1 MEARRVPTGFRIM
14 IFIFIFL
21 LTFLLLRPSTPVT
34 DAEYSFWNKMADY
47 FGELDVEGF
56 VGLALLITCPIFT
69 IIVYQMVIRL
79 AEKLIKMSVID

>member
-1 MEARRVPTGFRIM
+1 
-14 IFIFIFL
+14 
-21 LTFLLLRPSTPVT
+21 
-34 DAEYSFWNKMADY
+34 MADY